1 MRISA
6 PKAPPAY
13 AANVRHGAPAPRKA
27 VPAGV
32 APLHP
37 LYIAVPTADQPWVSF
52 EGTRPKS
59 AAVHPGILPKPMPT
73 IPGHPPPEHLAS
85 GNLSALAN
93 AASELRAAHLASGP
107 TAPGY
112 PPPAH
117 LVSEHRPPAGPPV
130 DLRAQVVPPRVRRP
144 PVDLR
149 VEVVLP
155 PVRAEPQMVPPP
167 LRAPPKTV
175 PPKYALKV
183 PPKVPARFPEKA
195 AAFVVPPKKKTRM
208 SLPVPSSD
216 VPLPTEMPT
225 AGETIPQKSIRP
237 SSSSGDPLPAE
248 LHMQPVRLFATDSIG
263 VAAGQAASSGAAAG
277 QASSSGDPLPAELQP
292 VRLFPVGVA
301 ATEETAD
308 VAMDADN
315 EETEEIDETAA
326 TEETADVADE
336 ELNTLLQMSR
346 ECANLQTSLQQ
357 RFAARVTS
365 LQQGPGSLCEGFS
378 EEEAAEVSG
387 EAF

>member
-6 PKAPPAY
+6 PKSPPAY

-85 GNLSALAN
+85 GNLFALAN

-175 PPKYALKV
+175 PPKYALRV

-195 AAFVVPPKKKTRM
+195 ASFVFAPAKKPRM
-208 SLPVPSSD
+208 LEEM
-216 VPLPTEMPT
+216 TEDSQT
-225 AGETIPQKSIRP
+225 AEIPQETSIRP

-326 TEETADVADE
+326 IEETADVADE